1 MVNIEYANAY
11 SEVLEILKYIPVED
25 YKKIPERK
33 IELYKKNAN
42 KDYIFNYNPEKTLKE
57 QNVSKIAKGIIAI
70 LFRDYWAT
78 DEQRE
83 KILAMQ
89 KNERINIEKI
99 KRERYNPDNIFKSKN
114 NNQNIVSNNIKNNI
128 EIYSKNS
135 LMKVENKKSNSIF
148 RKIIDKIRNIIKKLQ
163 KIIEIVI
170 CVALIIV
177 ILYIMFILANKL
189 MITTIK

>member
-42 KDYIFNYNPEKTLKE
+42 KDYIFNYNPEKTLNE

-78 DEQRE
+78 EEQRE
-83 KILAMQ
+83 TILAMQ
-89 KNERINIEKI
+89 KVERINIEKI
-99 KRERYNPDNIFKSKN
+99 KRERYNPDNIFKPKN
-114 NNQNIVSNNIKNNI
+114 NNQNIGFDNIQNNMEDLN
-128 EIYSKNS
+128 KNS
-135 LMKVENKKSNSIF
+135 LIEFENKKSISIF
-148 RKIIDKIRNIIKKLQ
+148 KKIIDKIKNIIKR
-163 KIIEIVI
+163 
-170 CVALIIV
+170 
-177 ILYIMFILANKL
+177 
-189 MITTIK
+189 